1 VIKVTGVLPTEPFQK
16 FGIFGIKLIMGM
28 TGNLTGLAAADL
40 IQLNCVDQKV
50 ARLQIKYAEK
60 MAEIYFFGGQIVH
73 AVCGDQRGEEIVYQ
87 VLGWNEGDFSLEN
100 EVNSPETTIQRSWP
114 SLLLE
119 GARRLDEKELAE
131 TPVNFEKETESKE
144 KKMAQKFEEI
154 LSELAGEVTGF
165 RGSFLVGID
174 GINLASKYIGELD
187 PELVSAQMAMLLK
200 LVSSSTDKL
209 GAGNLEDN
217 LTTTEKA
224 YILMRFL
231 PGKQYF
237 LGISAE
243 RKSGNLGNMR
253 LMSKMYTDK
262 LAKAMPH

>member
-1 VIKVTGVLPTEPFQK
+1 
-16 FGIFGIKLIMGM
+16 M

-40 IQLNCVDQKV
+40 IQLNCVDQKI
-50 ARLQIKYAEK
+50 ARLQIKHENQT
-60 MAEIYFFGGQIVH
+60 AEIFFSGGQIVH
-73 AVCGDQRGEEIVYQ
+73 AVSGGQKGEEVIYQ
-87 VLGWNEGDFSLEN
+87 VLGWSEGDFSLDNDIKSSEI
-100 EVNSPETTIQRSWP
+100 TIQRSWP

-119 GARRLDEKELAE
+119 GARRLDENELNQTLVKIDHE
-131 TPVNFEKETESKE
+131 PESKE
-144 KKMAQKFEEI
+144 IKMAQKFEEI
-154 LSELAGEVTGF
+154 LAELAGEVTGF

-174 GINLASKYIGELD
+174 GINLASKFIGDLD
-187 PELVSAQMAMLLK
+187 PELASAQMAMLLK
-200 LVSSSTDKL
+200 LVSGSTDKL

-224 YILMRFL
+224 FILMRFL

-253 LMSKMYTDK
+253 LMSKLYTER

>member
-1 VIKVTGVLPTEPFQK
+1 
-16 FGIFGIKLIMGM
+16 MGM

-50 ARLQIKYAEK
+50 ARLQINHLDYK
-60 MAEIYFFGGQIVH
+60 AEIFFSDGQIVH
-73 AVCGDQRGEEIVYQ
+73 AVSGNQKGEEAVYEI
-87 VLGWNEGDFSLEN
+87 LGWNEGDFNLEN
-100 EVNSPETTIQRSWP
+100 DIKSQETTIKRTWP

-119 GARRLDEKELAE
+119 GARRLDESTINQTAINPEQ
-131 TPVNFEKETESKE
+131 ETESKE
-144 KKMAQKFEEI
+144 KRMAQKFEEI
-154 LSELAGEVTGF
+154 LTELSGEVSGF
-165 RGSFLVGID
+165 RGGFLVGID
-174 GINLASKYIGELD
+174 GINLASKFIGDVD
-187 PELVSAQMAMLLK
+187 PELASAQMAMLLK
-200 LVSSSTDKL
+200 LVSGSTDKL

-224 YILMRFL
+224 FILMRFL

-253 LMSKMYTDK
+253 LMSKLYTER

>member
-1 VIKVTGVLPTEPFQK
+1 
-16 FGIFGIKLIMGM
+16 MGM

-40 IQLNCVDQKV
+40 IQLNCVDQKI
-50 ARLQIKYAEK
+50 ARLQIKHENQN
-60 MAEIYFFGGQIVH
+60 AEIFFSGGQIVH
-73 AVCGDQRGEEIVYQ
+73 AVSGAQKGEEVVYQ
-87 VLGWNEGDFSLEN
+87 VLGWNEGDFSLDNDIKSSEI
-100 EVNSPETTIQRSWP
+100 TIQRSWP

-119 GARRLDEKELAE
+119 GARRLDENELTQTLVKIDHEPELKEI
-131 TPVNFEKETESKE
+131 
-144 KKMAQKFEEI
+144 KMAQKFEEI
-154 LSELAGEVTGF
+154 LTELAGEVTGF

-174 GINLASKYIGELD
+174 GINLASKFIGDLD
-187 PELVSAQMAMLLK
+187 PELASAQMAMLLK
-200 LVSSSTDKL
+200 LVSGSTDKL

-224 YILMRFL
+224 FILMRFL

-253 LMSKMYTDK
+253 LMSKLYTER

>member
-1 VIKVTGVLPTEPFQK
+1 
-16 FGIFGIKLIMGM
+16 MGM

-50 ARLQIKYAEK
+50 ARLKIQHADQQVEL
-60 MAEIYFFGGQIVH
+60 YFFGGQIVH
-73 AVCGDQRGEEIVYQ
+73 AVSGDQKGDEVVYQ
-87 VLGWNEGDFSLEN
+87 VLGWNVGEFSLDN
-100 EVNSPETTIQRSWP
+100 DISSPETTINRSWP

-119 GARRLDEKELAE
+119 GARRLDEQELNQA
-131 TPVNFEKETESKE
+131 PVNLEKEMQPKE
-144 KKMAQKFEEI
+144 KKMTQKFEDI
-154 LSELAGEVTGF
+154 LAELSGEVTGY
-165 RGSFLVGID
+165 RGSFLVGTD
-174 GINLASKYIGELD
+174 GINLASNYIGELD
-187 PELVSAQMAMLLK
+187 PDLASAQMAMLLK
-200 LVSSSTDKL
+200 LVNGSTEKL

-224 YILMRFL
+224 YILMRYL

-253 LMSKMYTDK
+253 LMSKMYTEK

>member
-1 VIKVTGVLPTEPFQK
+1 
-16 FGIFGIKLIMGM
+16 MGM

-40 IQLNCVDQKV
+40 IQLNCVDQKI
-50 ARLQIKYAEK
+50 ARLQIKHENQN
-60 MAEIYFFGGQIVH
+60 AEIFFSGGQIVH
-73 AVCGDQRGEEIVYQ
+73 AVSGAQKGEEVVYQ
-87 VLGWNEGDFSLEN
+87 VLGWNEGDFSLDN
-100 EVNSPETTIQRSWP
+100 DIKSSETTIQRSWP

-119 GARRLDEKELAE
+119 GARRLDENELTQTLVKIDHE
-131 TPVNFEKETESKE
+131 PESKE
-144 KKMAQKFEEI
+144 IKMAQKFEEI
-154 LSELAGEVTGF
+154 LTELAGEVTGF

-174 GINLASKYIGELD
+174 GINLASKFIGDLD
-187 PELVSAQMAMLLK
+187 PELASAQMAMLLK
-200 LVSSSTDKL
+200 LVSGSTDKL

-253 LMSKMYTDK
+253 LMSKLYTER

>member
-1 VIKVTGVLPTEPFQK
+1 
-16 FGIFGIKLIMGM
+16 MGM

-50 ARLQIKYAEK
+50 ARLQITHADQN
-60 MAEIYFFGGQIVH
+60 AEIFFSGGQIVH
-73 AVCGDQRGEEIVYQ
+73 AISGNQTGEDVVYQ
-87 VLGWNEGDFSLEN
+87 VLGWNEGDFSLDN
-100 EVNSPETTIQRSWP
+100 DIKSSETTINRSWP

-119 GARRLDEKELAE
+119 GARRLDENEINQSTLNLKEQPE
-131 TPVNFEKETESKE
+131 VKE

-154 LSELAGEVTGF
+154 LSELASEVSGF

-174 GINLASKYIGELD
+174 GINLASKFIGDLD
-187 PELVSAQMAMLLK
+187 PELASAQMAMLLK
-200 LVSSSTDKL
+200 LVSGSTEKL

-224 YILMRFL
+224 YILVRFL

-243 RKSGNLGNMR
+243 RKTGNLGNMR
-253 LMSKMYTDK
+253 LMSRMYTER

>member
-1 VIKVTGVLPTEPFQK
+1 
-16 FGIFGIKLIMGM
+16 MGM

-50 ARLQIKYAEK
+50 ARLQINHMDHK
-60 MAEIYFFGGQIVH
+60 AEIFFSDGQIVH
-73 AVCGDQRGEEIVYQ
+73 AVSGDQKGDEAVYEI
-87 VLGWNEGDFSLEN
+87 LGWNEGDFNLEN
-100 EVNSPETTIQRSWP
+100 NIKSPEITINRSWP

-119 GARRLDEKELAE
+119 GARRLDESILNQTA
-131 TPVNFEKETESKE
+131 VNPEQEPESKE
-144 KKMAQKFEEI
+144 KRMAQKFEEI
-154 LSELAGEVTGF
+154 LTELSGEVSGF
-165 RGSFLVGID
+165 RGGFLVGID
-174 GINLASKYIGELD
+174 GINLASKFIGEVD
-187 PELVSAQMAMLLK
+187 PELASAQMAMLLK
-200 LVSSSTDKL
+200 LVSGSTDKL

-224 YILMRFL
+224 FILMRFL

-253 LMSKMYTDK
+253 LMSKLYTER

>member
-1 VIKVTGVLPTEPFQK
+1 
-16 FGIFGIKLIMGM
+16 MGM
-28 TGNLTGLAAADL
+28 SGNLTGLAAADL

-50 ARLQIKYAEK
+50 ARLQIQHAGQQ
-60 MAEIYFFGGQIVH
+60 ADLFFSNGQIVH
-73 AVCGDQRGEEIVYQ
+73 AISGDLKGEEVVYQ

-100 EVNSPETTIQRSWP
+100 DINTSENSIKRSWP

-119 GARRLDEKELAE
+119 GARRLDERVIAQEQAN
-131 TPVNFEKETESKE
+131 PESEMQPKE
-144 KKMAQKFEEI
+144 KKMAQKFEDI
-154 LSELAGEVTGF
+154 LSELAGEVSGYK
-165 RGSFLVGID
+165 GSFLVGID
-174 GINLASKYIGELD
+174 GINLAFNFVGELD
-187 PELVSAQMAMLLK
+187 PDLASAQMAMLLK
-200 LVSSSTDKL
+200 LVSGSTDKL

-224 YILMRFL
+224 FILMRFL

-243 RKSGNLGNMR
+243 RKSGNLGNMK
-253 LMSKMYTDK
+253 LISKMYTER

>member
-1 VIKVTGVLPTEPFQK
+1 
-16 FGIFGIKLIMGM
+16 MGM

-40 IQLNCVDQKV
+40 IQLNCVDQKI
-50 ARLQIKYAEK
+50 ARLQIKHENQT
-60 MAEIYFFGGQIVH
+60 AEIFFSGGQIVH
-73 AVCGDQRGEEIVYQ
+73 AVSGAQKGEEVIYQ
-87 VLGWNEGDFSLEN
+87 VLGWSEGDFNLDNDIKSSEI
-100 EVNSPETTIQRSWP
+100 TIHRSWP

-119 GARRLDEKELAE
+119 GARRLDENELNQTLVKIDHE
-131 TPVNFEKETESKE
+131 PKSKE
-144 KKMAQKFEEI
+144 IKMAQKFEEI
-154 LSELAGEVTGF
+154 LAELAGEVTGF

-174 GINLASKYIGELD
+174 GINLASKFIGDLD
-187 PELVSAQMAMLLK
+187 PELASAQMAMLLK
-200 LVSSSTDKL
+200 LVSGSTDKL

-253 LMSKMYTDK
+253 LMSKLYTER

>member
-1 VIKVTGVLPTEPFQK
+1 
-16 FGIFGIKLIMGM
+16 MGM
-28 TGNLTGLAAADL
+28 TGNLSGLAAADL

-50 ARLQIKYAEK
+50 ARLQIQHTDQ
-60 MAEIYFFGGQIVH
+60 MAELYFMGGQIVH
-73 AVCGDQRGEEIVYQ
+73 AVLGDQKGEDVVYQ
-87 VLGWNEGDFSLEN
+87 VLGWNEGEFVLEN
-100 EVNSPETTIQRSWP
+100 DISSPETTIKRSWP

-119 GARRLDEKELAE
+119 GARRLDEKEINQ
-131 TPVNFEKETESKE
+131 TPLNLEKDMQPKE

-154 LSELAGEVTGF
+154 LAELSVEVTGY
-165 RGSFLVGID
+165 RGSFLVGVD
-174 GINLASKYIGELD
+174 GINLASNFVGELD
-187 PELVSAQMAMLLK
+187 PDLASAQMAMLLK
-200 LVSSSTDKL
+200 LVHGSAEKL

-231 PGKQYF
+231 PGRQYF

>member
-1 VIKVTGVLPTEPFQK
+1 
-16 FGIFGIKLIMGM
+16 MGM

-50 ARLQIKYAEK
+50 ARLCIQHAAQN
-60 MAEIYFFGGQIVH
+60 AEIYFLGGQIVH
-73 AVCGDQRGEEIVYQ
+73 AACGAQKGEEVVYQ

-100 EVNSPETTIQRSWP
+100 DIKSPETTIERSWP

-119 GARRLDEKELAE
+119 GARRLDENELALTAAKPE
-131 TPVNFEKETESKE
+131 QESESKE
-144 KKMAQKFEEI
+144 IKMTQKFEDI
-154 LSELAGEVTGF
+154 LTELAGEVSGF

-174 GINLASKYIGELD
+174 GINLASKYVGDTD
-187 PELVSAQMAMLLK
+187 PELASAQMAMLLK
-200 LVSSSTDKL
+200 LVSGSTDKL

-231 PGKQYF
+231 PGKEYF

-253 LMSKMYTDK
+253 LMSKMFTER

>member
-1 VIKVTGVLPTEPFQK
+1 
-16 FGIFGIKLIMGM
+16 MGM

-40 IQLNCVDQKV
+40 IQLNCVDQKI
-50 ARLQIKYAEK
+50 ARLQIKHENQN
-60 MAEIYFFGGQIVH
+60 AEIFFSGGQIVH
-73 AVCGDQRGEEIVYQ
+73 AVSGAQKGEEVVYQ
-87 VLGWNEGDFSLEN
+87 VLGWNEGDFSLDN
-100 EVNSPETTIQRSWP
+100 DIKSSETTIQRSWP

-119 GARRLDEKELAE
+119 GARRLDENELTQTLVKIDHEPELKEI
-131 TPVNFEKETESKE
+131 
-144 KKMAQKFEEI
+144 KMAQKFEEI
-154 LSELAGEVTGF
+154 LTELAGEVTGF

-174 GINLASKYIGELD
+174 GINLASKFIGDLD
-187 PELVSAQMAMLLK
+187 PELASAQMAMLLK
-200 LVSSSTDKL
+200 LVSGSTDKL

-224 YILMRFL
+224 FILMRFL

-253 LMSKMYTDK
+253 LMSKLYTER

>member
-1 VIKVTGVLPTEPFQK
+1 
-16 FGIFGIKLIMGM
+16 MGM

-50 ARLQIKYAEK
+50 ARLKISRGDQN
-60 MAEIYFFGGQIVH
+60 AEIYFMGGQIVH
-73 AVCGDQRGEEIVYQ
+73 AVCGSLKGEEVVYQ
-87 VLGWNEGDFSLEN
+87 VLGWNEGDFNL
-100 EVNSPETTIQRSWP
+100 VNDIKSSETTINRSWP

-119 GARRLDEKELAE
+119 GARRLDEKELE
-131 TPVNFEKETESKE
+131 QSEVNPVKGTESKE
-144 KKMAQKFEEI
+144 TKMTQKFDEI

-165 RGSFLVGID
+165 RGGFLVGID
-174 GINLASKYIGELD
+174 GINLASKYVGDLD
-187 PELVSAQMAMLLK
+187 PELASAQMAMLLK
-200 LVSSSTDKL
+200 LVSGSTEKL

-224 YILMRFL
+224 FILMRFL

-243 RKSGNLGNMR
+243 RKTGNLGNMR
-253 LMSKMYTDK
+253 LMSKMYTERM
-262 LAKAMPH
+262 AKVMPH

>member
-1 VIKVTGVLPTEPFQK
+1 
-16 FGIFGIKLIMGM
+16 MGM

-40 IQLNCVDQKV
+40 IQLNCVDQKI
-50 ARLQIKYAEK
+50 ARLQIKHENEN
-60 MAEIYFFGGQIVH
+60 AEIFFSGGQIVH
-73 AVCGDQRGEEIVYQ
+73 AVSGAQKGEEVVYQ
-87 VLGWNEGDFSLEN
+87 VLGWNEGDFSLDNDIKSSEI
-100 EVNSPETTIQRSWP
+100 TIQRSWP

-119 GARRLDEKELAE
+119 GARRLDENELTQTLVKIDHEPELKEI
-131 TPVNFEKETESKE
+131 
-144 KKMAQKFEEI
+144 KMAQKFEEI
-154 LSELAGEVTGF
+154 LTELAGEVTGF

-174 GINLASKYIGELD
+174 GINLASKFIGDLD
-187 PELVSAQMAMLLK
+187 PELASAQMAMLLK
-200 LVSSSTDKL
+200 LVSGSTDKL

-224 YILMRFL
+224 FILMRFL

-253 LMSKMYTDK
+253 LMSKLYTER

>member
-1 VIKVTGVLPTEPFQK
+1 
-16 FGIFGIKLIMGM
+16 MGM
-28 TGNLTGLAAADL
+28 TGNLNGLAAADL

-50 ARLQIKYAEK
+50 ARLQIQHADQQ
-60 MAEIYFFGGQIVH
+60 AEIFFSGGQIVH
-73 AVCGDQRGEEIVYQ
+73 AVFGDQRGEDVVYQ
-87 VLGWNEGDFSLEN
+87 VLGWDEGDFRLEN
-100 EVNSPETTIQRSWP
+100 DIKPPETTISRSWS

-119 GARRLDEKELAE
+119 GARRLDEKEFIQIQTASE
-131 TPVNFEKETESKE
+131 TDNVSKE
-144 KKMAQKFEEI
+144 KKMAQKFDEI
-154 LSELAGEVTGF
+154 LTELAGEVSGF
-165 RGSFLVGID
+165 RGGFLVGID
-174 GINLASKYIGELD
+174 GINLASKFVGEVD
-187 PELVSAQMAMLLK
+187 PDLASAQMAMLLK
-200 LVSSSTDKL
+200 LVNGSADKL

-224 YILMRFL
+224 FILMRFL

-253 LMSKMYTDK
+253 LMSKMYTER

>member
-1 VIKVTGVLPTEPFQK
+1 
-16 FGIFGIKLIMGM
+16 MGM

-40 IQLNCVDQKV
+40 IQLNCVDQKI
-50 ARLQIKYAEK
+50 ARLSIQQADQQAEL
-60 MAEIYFFGGQIVH
+60 YFMGGQIVH
-73 AVCGDQRGEEIVYQ
+73 AVSGDQKGEEVVYR
-87 VLGWNEGDFSLEN
+87 VLGWNEGEFSLEN
-100 EVNSPETTIQRSWP
+100 DINSPETTIKRSWT

-119 GARRLDEKELAE
+119 GARRLDEKEL
-131 TPVNFEKETESKE
+131 TQPPINLEKDLQPKE
-144 KKMAQKFEEI
+144 KKMTIKFEDI
-154 LSELAGEVTGF
+154 LAELSGEVTGY

-174 GINLASKYIGELD
+174 GINLASNFVGELD
-187 PELVSAQMAMLLK
+187 PDLASAQMAMLLK
-200 LVSSSTDKL
+200 LVNGSAEKL

-237 LGISAE
+237 LGISVE

>member
-1 VIKVTGVLPTEPFQK
+1 
-16 FGIFGIKLIMGM
+16 MGM

-50 ARLQIKYAEK
+50 ARLQISHADQSAE
-60 MAEIYFFGGQIVH
+60 MYFSGGQIVH
-73 AVCGDQRGEEIVYQ
+73 AVLADQTGEEVVYQ
-87 VLGWNEGDFSLEN
+87 VLGWNEGDFILEN
-100 EVNSPETTIQRSWP
+100 DIKSSETTINRSWP

-119 GARRLDEKELAE
+119 GARRLDEKELTQEPASQIE
-131 TPVNFEKETESKE
+131 QPESKE

-154 LSELAGEVTGF
+154 LSELAGEVSGF

-174 GINLASKYIGELD
+174 GINLASKFVGELD
-187 PELVSAQMAMLLK
+187 PELASAQMAMLLK
-200 LVSSSTDKL
+200 LVSGSTEKL

-253 LMSKMYTDK
+253 LMSKMYTER

>member
-1 VIKVTGVLPTEPFQK
+1 
-16 FGIFGIKLIMGM
+16 MGM

-50 ARLQIKYAEK
+50 ARLQIKHSNT
-60 MAEIYFFGGQIVH
+60 MAEVYFCNGQIVH
-73 AVCGDQRGEEIVYQ
+73 AAYGDQKGEDVVYL
-87 VLGWNEGDFSLEN
+87 VLGWDEGDFSLEN
-100 EVNSPETTIQRSWP
+100 DIQSPETTILRSWP

-119 GARRLDEKELAE
+119 GARRLDEKGITPAPAE
-131 TPVNFEKETESKE
+131 EEQEPDLKESK
-144 KKMAQKFEEI
+144 MTQKFDEI
-154 LSELAGEVTGF
+154 LTELAGEVSGF
-165 RGSFLVGID
+165 RGCFLVGID
-174 GINLASKYIGELD
+174 GINLASKFVGELD
-187 PELVSAQMAMLLK
+187 PELASAQMAMLLK
-200 LVSSSTDKL
+200 LVSTSAGKV

-224 YILMRFL
+224 FILMRFL

-253 LMSKMYTDK
+253 LMSKIYTERFV
-262 LAKAMPH
+262 KAMPH

>member
-1 VIKVTGVLPTEPFQK
+1 
-16 FGIFGIKLIMGM
+16 MGM

-40 IQLNCVDQKV
+40 IQLNCVDQKI
-50 ARLQIKYAEK
+50 ARLQIKHENQN
-60 MAEIYFFGGQIVH
+60 AEIFFSGGQIVH
-73 AVCGDQRGEEIVYQ
+73 AVSGAQKGEEVVYQ
-87 VLGWNEGDFSLEN
+87 VLGWNEGDFSLDN
-100 EVNSPETTIQRSWP
+100 DIKSSETTIQRSWP

-119 GARRLDEKELAE
+119 GARRLDENELTQTFVKIDHE
-131 TPVNFEKETESKE
+131 PESKE
-144 KKMAQKFEEI
+144 IKMAQKFEEI
-154 LSELAGEVTGF
+154 LTELAGEVTGF

-174 GINLASKYIGELD
+174 GINLASKFIGDLD
-187 PELVSAQMAMLLK
+187 PELASAQMAMLLK
-200 LVSSSTDKL
+200 LVSGSTDKL

-253 LMSKMYTDK
+253 LMSKLYTER

>member
-1 VIKVTGVLPTEPFQK
+1 
-16 FGIFGIKLIMGM
+16 MGM
-28 TGNLTGLAAADL
+28 SGNLTGLAAADL

-50 ARLQIKYAEK
+50 ARLQIQYADQQ
-60 MAEIYFFGGQIVH
+60 AELYFSGGQIVH
-73 AVCGDQRGEEIVYQ
+73 AVSGDQKGDEVVYQ
-87 VLGWNEGDFSLEN
+87 VLGWNEGEFTLEN
-100 EVNSPETTIQRSWP
+100 DISSTETTINRSWP

-119 GARRLDEKELAE
+119 GARRLDEKGLNQD
-131 TPVNFEKETESKE
+131 TVNLEKDLQPKE
-144 KKMAQKFEEI
+144 KKMALKFEDI
-154 LSELAGEVTGF
+154 LTELSGEVTGY
-165 RGSFLVGID
+165 RGSFLVGTD
-174 GINLASKYIGELD
+174 GINLASNFVGELD
-187 PELVSAQMAMLLK
+187 PDLASAQMAMLLK
-200 LVSSSTDKL
+200 LVNGSTEKL

-231 PGKQYF
+231 PGNQYF

>member
-1 VIKVTGVLPTEPFQK
+1 
-16 FGIFGIKLIMGM
+16 MGM

-40 IQLNCVDQKV
+40 IQLNCVDQKI
-50 ARLQIKYAEK
+50 ARLQIKHENQT
-60 MAEIYFFGGQIVH
+60 AEIFFSGGQIVH
-73 AVCGDQRGEEIVYQ
+73 AVSGAQKGEEVIYQ
-87 VLGWNEGDFSLEN
+87 VLGWSEGDFSLDNDIKSSEI
-100 EVNSPETTIQRSWP
+100 TIQRSWP

-119 GARRLDEKELAE
+119 GARRLDENELTQTLVKIDHE
-131 TPVNFEKETESKE
+131 PESKE
-144 KKMAQKFEEI
+144 IKMAQKFEEI
-154 LSELAGEVTGF
+154 LAELAGEVTGF

-174 GINLASKYIGELD
+174 GINLASKFIGDLD
-187 PELVSAQMAMLLK
+187 PELASAQMAMLLK
-200 LVSSSTDKL
+200 LVSGSTDKL

-253 LMSKMYTDK
+253 LMSKLYTER

>member
-1 VIKVTGVLPTEPFQK
+1 
-16 FGIFGIKLIMGM
+16 MGM

-40 IQLNCVDQKV
+40 IQLNCVDQKI
-50 ARLQIKYAEK
+50 ARLQIKHENQN
-60 MAEIYFFGGQIVH
+60 AEIFFSGGQIVH
-73 AVCGDQRGEEIVYQ
+73 AVSGAQKGEEVVYQ
-87 VLGWNEGDFSLEN
+87 VLGWNEGDFSLDN
-100 EVNSPETTIQRSWP
+100 DIKSSETTIQRSWP

-119 GARRLDEKELAE
+119 GARRLDENELTQTLVKIDHEPELKEI
-131 TPVNFEKETESKE
+131 
-144 KKMAQKFEEI
+144 KMAQKFEEI
-154 LSELAGEVTGF
+154 LTELAGEVTGF

-174 GINLASKYIGELD
+174 GINLASKFIGDLD
-187 PELVSAQMAMLLK
+187 PELASAQMAMLLK
-200 LVSSSTDKL
+200 LVSGSTDKL

-253 LMSKMYTDK
+253 LMSKLYTER